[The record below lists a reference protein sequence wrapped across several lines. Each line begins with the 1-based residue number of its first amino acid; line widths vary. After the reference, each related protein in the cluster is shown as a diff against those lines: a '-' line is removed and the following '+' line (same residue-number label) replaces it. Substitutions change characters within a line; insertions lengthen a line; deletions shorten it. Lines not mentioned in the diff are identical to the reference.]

1 HIDRMNIEKQV
12 FYGILDIDLT
22 PKTLL
27 SVGAEYQDFTNS
39 GAPRGGLPLFYTDG
53 RETDFSRS
61 TNGGSRW
68 SDFNHQTTRLFAA
81 LEHHFD
87 SGWSVKLDGEASRP
101 DYDEVIGYLYS
112 NTGFDAATGAGA
124 DMLSSRW
131 AGDLEQ
137 HLVNLMVS
145 GPFTLFDREHEVMLG
160 GSYSTA
166 EDEGDDYPGWWGG
179 PDYWAPIP
187 NAYDYLASGD
197 WPKPYLGAV
206 GSQYGG
212 RVEQTGAYAAL
223 RLKPVDSVSVIL
235 GGRVSDWEETQWN
248 RSAAGTRTAAT
259 LTKET
264 GVVT

>member
-1 HIDRMNIEKQV
+1 
-12 FYGILDIDLT
+12 
-22 PKTLL
+22 
-27 SVGAEYQDFTNS
+27 
-39 GAPRGGLPLFYTDG
+39 
-53 RETDFSRS
+53 
-61 TNGGSRW
+61 
-68 SDFNHQTTRLFAA
+68 
-81 LEHHFD
+81 
-87 SGWSVKLDGEASRP
+87 P

-137 HLVNLMVS
+137 HLVTLMVS
-145 GPFTLFDREHEVMLG
+145 GPFTLFDREHEVALG

-166 EDEGDDYPGWWGG
+166 EDEGDDYPGGWGG

-187 NAYDYLASGD
+187 NAYDYLASGN

-235 GGRVSDWEETQWN
+235 GGRVSDWEETEWN
-248 RSAAGTRTAAT
+248 RSAAGTRTSA
-259 LTKET
+259 
-264 GVVT
+264 